1 VKSDRRPRAAWAG
14 LIAGLGL
21 LTAVLYGP
29 ALRLPFFF
37 DDFAHIPFV
46 DAHNLAEIWQTAHG
60 LAYYRPLAFTL
71 WKLLYLLLGH
81 HDAVA
86 QHTVNL
92 VVHWGNGLMV
102 AWLAAHLWRSPG
114 GSIDWRRAWLSATL
128 FLLYPFSYQA
138 VPWVGSL
145 AHPLVT
151 ALILLSLIGYLKWRE
166 TGRGVWSAFGLTAAL
181 LSPFA
186 HENGALVGPLI
197 AIIELTRPW
206 HAESIGRRLLR
217 ATAWTI
223 PALVWL
229 PIWWLAPKALSAGSL
244 ALNAGE
250 ALLQNSVY
258 VVQGVAYPTTWLGGW
273 LRADLGVN
281 DLVAVLGLGL
291 PALIGAA
298 LIQWRAG
305 APERRGAESKDR
317 RAWLPWLWC
326 ALAALPAIV
335 FLRFDYVINGPRLL
349 VLVAVGAA
357 WLWADVVIRMA
368 DLSRVGAALAVGACL
383 VVLAQ
388 NFVFIRDRMAV
399 HEMGGAVIRQA
410 TLATTTANEDGQA
423 AIFINLPAWIAPAR
437 TVYALG
443 HEGVQFLPG
452 YVPPETLASVNAGRP
467 ARLSVIRFDA
477 TRQPMPYLFGLRGQ
491 PFDWPSL
498 AQDGGRVFA
507 ARYQPDAITI
517 EPVGELAAS
526 VLATEPV
533 AQFNA
538 AVVLLDA
545 TATVDD
551 GRLQI
556 DLTWQIL
563 ELPSPDVTV
572 FVHVLNADGQLVA
585 QADGDPLSGTY
596 PFGQWTPGLV
606 VRDRRAI
613 EVSGSGLSLRVGL
626 YDRATGERLAAI
638 SDDGAPFADNAVPL
652 AVRSAP

>member
-1 VKSDRRPRAAWAG
+1 MKSDRRPRAAWAG
-14 LIAGLGL
+14 LIAGSGL
-21 LTAVLYGP
+21 LAAVLYGP

-46 DAHNLAEIWQTAHG
+46 DAHSLAEMWQTAYG
-60 LAYYRPLAFTL
+60 LAYYRPVAFTL

-81 HDAVA
+81 HDPVA
-86 QHTVNL
+86 QHAVNL
-92 VVHWGNGLMV
+92 LVHWGNGLMV
-102 AWLAAHLWRSPG
+102 AWLAAHLWRSPAG
-114 GSIDWRRAWLSATL
+114 DVDWRRAYLSATL

-166 TGRGVWSAFGLTAAL
+166 TGRRAWGAFGLAIAF

-197 AIIELTRPW
+197 AIIELTQSSS
-206 HAESIGRRLLR
+206 AESIGRRLRR
-217 ATAWTI
+217 AAVWTI
-223 PALVWL
+223 PALIWL
-229 PIWWLAPKALSAGSL
+229 PIWWLAPKALSAGGV

-250 ALLQNSVY
+250 ALLQNSIY
-258 VVQGVAYPTTWLGGW
+258 VVQGVAYPLTWLGGW
-273 LRADLGVN
+273 LRADVGVN
-281 DLVAVLGLGL
+281 DLAAVLGLGL

-326 ALAALPAIV
+326 ALAALPAIA

-349 VLVAVGAA
+349 MLVAVGAA
-357 WLWADVVIRMA
+357 WLWADVVIRVA
-368 DLSRVGAALAVGACL
+368 GLSRAGAALAVGACL
-383 VVLAQ
+383 VVLIQ

-410 TLATTTANEDGQA
+410 AAVTTIANEDGQA
-423 AIFINLPAWIAPAR
+423 AIFVNLPAWIAPAR
-437 TVYALG
+437 PVYALG

-452 YVPPETLASVNAGRP
+452 YVPPETLASVNTGLP

-498 AQDGGRVFA
+498 AQDSGLVFA
-507 ARYQPDAITI
+507 ARYQSDAITI
-517 EPVGELAAS
+517 EPVGELAAA
-526 VLATEPV
+526 VPVTEPV

-538 AVVLLDA
+538 AVALVDA

-556 DLTWQIL
+556 DLTWQVL
-563 ELPSPDVTV
+563 EPPSPDATV
-572 FVHVLNADGQLVA
+572 FVHVLDASGQLIA
-585 QADGDPLSGTY
+585 QADGDSLAGTY
-596 PFGQWTPGLV
+596 PFWQWTPGLV
-606 VRDRRAI
+606 ARDRRALD
-613 EVSGSGLSLRVGL
+613 VSGSRLSLWVGL
-626 YDRATGERLAAI
+626 YDRATSERLAAT
-638 SDDGAPFADNAVPL
+638 STGGTPFADNAVP
-652 AVRSAP
+652 VPIRSP